1 MSKPRN
7 KSAKPYIVSVVQDL
21 SECAEV
27 QVDATSS
34 TEAQELVSAL
44 LRQGKLNSLDYT
56 SGDNQRDPYTCGSWE
71 KDEDT
76 TVDCIVNDA
85 GITFPPKTN
94 INTLRYND
102 GPLTACPLC
111 GAELNAFLQVTLY
124 TITLDATGHVSAYE
138 GGPHP
143 ESTSDIIELGQAE
156 NTTIICTNN
165 HHISGPSLADN
176 RTRHA
181 TD

>member
-1 MSKPRN
+1 MSQARIKPT
-7 KSAKPYIVSVVQDL
+7 KPYIVSVVQDL
-21 SECAEV
+21 SECAQV

-34 TEAQELVSAL
+34 LDAEEIVSGL
-44 LRQGKLNSLDYT
+44 LRQGKLARLDFAR
-56 SGDNQRDPYTCGSWE
+56 GDDRGDPYTCGSWE
-71 KDEDT
+71 KDDDT
-76 TVDCIVNDA
+76 PVDCVITNNE
-85 GITFPPKTN
+85 ITFAPR
-94 INTLRYND
+94 IS
-102 GPLTACPLC
+102 GPLTACPQC

-143 ESTSDIIELGQAE
+143 ESTSDIIELSQAE
-156 NTTIICTNN
+156 NTTIICTNH